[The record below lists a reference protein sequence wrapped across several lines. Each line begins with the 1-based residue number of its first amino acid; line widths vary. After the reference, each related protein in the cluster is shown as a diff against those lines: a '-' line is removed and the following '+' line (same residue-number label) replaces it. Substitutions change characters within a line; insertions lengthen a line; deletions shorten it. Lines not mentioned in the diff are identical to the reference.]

1 MQQKIQG
8 AGRVT
13 PDRTATRGGPSARA
27 VRARSGASLI
37 ETLVV
42 VSILGLMYV
51 LVGPRLSSFR
61 EQSSLRAAR
70 QELSSAFAM
79 ARAAALQK
87 GKTATLTM
95 SPISASVSVLSG
107 LTGNPV
113 QIYGP
118 LQFDKELNSTLSA
131 LNGAAMTVSFDARG
145 LVTPAPAGISR
156 YRLVSGTRADTVCI
170 SPAGII
176 LPKDCAL

>member
-1 MQQKIQG
+1 MHQAQI
-8 AGRVT
+8 
-13 PDRTATRGGPSARA
+13 RT
-27 VRARSGASLI
+27 RSGVTLI
-37 ETLVV
+37 EILVV
-42 VSILGLMYV
+42 VSLIGLMYV
-51 LVGPRLSSFR
+51 LAEPRLTEIR
-61 EQSSLRAAR
+61 ARSSLRAAR
-70 QELSSAFAM
+70 QELSSAFAA

-118 LQFDKELNSTLSA
+118 LLFNKELNSSLSA
-131 LNGAAMTVSFDARG
+131 INGAPMTVSFDARG
-145 LVTPAPAGISR
+145 LVTPMPAGISR
-156 YRLVSGTRADTVCI
+156 YRLANGTRADTICI

-176 LPKDCAL
+176 LPRDCQL

>member
-1 MQQKIQG
+1 M
-8 AGRVT
+8 
-13 PDRTATRGGPSARA
+13 
-27 VRARSGASLI
+27 I

-42 VSILGLMYV
+42 LSVLGLMYV
-51 LVGPRLSSFR
+51 LVGPRLSAIR

-70 QELSSAFAM
+70 QELSSAIAM

-118 LQFDKELNSTLSA
+118 LLFNQQLNSTLSA
-131 LNGAAMTVSFDARG
+131 LDGAAMTVSFDARG
-145 LVTPAPAGISR
+145 LVTPMPAGISR
-156 YRLVSGTRADTVCI
+156 YRLTSGTRADTICV

-176 LPKDCAL
+176 LPKDCQL

>member
-1 MQQKIQG
+1 M
-8 AGRVT
+8 
-13 PDRTATRGGPSARA
+13 
-27 VRARSGASLI
+27 I

-42 VSILGLMYV
+42 VSLLGLMYV
-51 LVGPRLSSFR
+51 LVGPRLSAIR
-61 EQSSLRAAR
+61 EQSALRASR
-70 QELSSAFAM
+70 QELSSAFAA

-95 SPISASVSVLSG
+95 TSVSASVSVLSG

-118 LQFDKELNSTLSA
+118 LKFDKELNATLSA
-131 LNGAAMTVSFDARG
+131 LNGAAMAVSFNARG
-145 LVTPAPAGISR
+145 LLSPMPAGISR
-156 YRLVSGTRADTVCI
+156 YRLSSGTRADTICI

-176 LPKDCAL
+176 LPRDCQL

>member
-1 MQQKIQG
+1 MQE
-8 AGRVT
+8 AG
-13 PDRTATRGGPSARA
+13 SARRQ
-27 VRARSGASLI
+27 RAGVSMLEI
-37 ETLVV
+37 MVV
-42 VSILGLMYV
+42 VSVLGLMYL
-51 LVGPRLSSFR
+51 LVGPRISAVQ
-61 EQSSLRAAR
+61 EQNSLRAAR
-70 QELSSAFAM
+70 QQLSSAFAT

-113 QIYGP
+113 LIYGP
-118 LQFDKELNSTLSA
+118 LRFDKELNSTLSA

-145 LVTPAPAGISR
+145 LVTPIPVGISR
-156 YRLVSGTRADTVCI
+156 YRLTSGTRADTICI

-176 LPKDCAL
+176 LPSDCAL

>member
-1 MQQKIQG
+1 M
-8 AGRVT
+8 
-13 PDRTATRGGPSARA
+13 
-27 VRARSGASLI
+27 I

-42 VSILGLMYV
+42 LSVLGLMYV
-51 LVGPRLSSFR
+51 LVGPRLSAIR

-70 QELSSAFAM
+70 QELSSAIAM

-118 LQFDKELNSTLSA
+118 LLFNRELNSTLSA
-131 LNGAAMTVSFDARG
+131 LDGAAMTVSFDARG
-145 LVTPAPAGISR
+145 LVTPMPAGISR
-156 YRLVSGTRADTVCI
+156 YRLTSGTRADTICV

-176 LPKDCAL
+176 LPRDCQL